1 MQIKSFGISEK
12 YQKEWFFV
20 SDSAGL
26 QIELAMLCQS
36 DTCEND
42 SKWLHVTLFWGIKH
56 DYGSPLCQ
64 VSKRNLFEPI

>member
-12 YQKEWFFV
+12 YQKVWFFV

-42 SKWLHVTLFWGIKH
+42 SK
-56 DYGSPLCQ
+56 
-64 VSKRNLFEPI
+64 

>member
-36 DTCEND
+36 ESEND
-42 SKWLHVTLFWGIKH
+42 SK
-56 DYGSPLCQ
+56 
-64 VSKRNLFEPI
+64 

>member
-1 MQIKSFGISEK
+1 MQIKCLGISEK
-12 YQKEWFFV
+12 YQKVWFFV

-42 SKWLHVTLFWGIKH
+42 SK
-56 DYGSPLCQ
+56 
-64 VSKRNLFEPI
+64 

>member
-12 YQKEWFFV
+12 YQKVWFFV

-64 VSKRNLFEPI
+64 VGKRNLFEPI